1 MCKQTL
7 DRLLAKAV
15 LFFTVIF
22 AVGVVLAVVTLG
34 GEG

>member
-1 MCKQTL
+1 MSKAEL
-7 DRLLAKAV
+7 DKLLAKAV

-22 AVGVVLAVVTLG
+22 TVGVVLAVVTFG